1 MTRMERFGHDVWALV
16 KDYWVSREGWSA
28 WPCLAVII
36 GLDMAFVYINVR
48 LNIANGV
55 VFNALQQNDAAAFF
69 HAFVSILVLI
79 LIILVNVLLRTF
91 MFQTLQL
98 RWRRWLTDQYLT
110 HWLADR
116 VFYRLRF
123 SGQVDNPDQRIAE
136 DVRLFIDHT
145 LSMGLGLLAT
155 LAMVGSFTV
164 ILWNLGGSITLP
176 IGGLA
181 LGIPGYMCWVAILYS
196 GVGSVLAHLVG
207 RPLIH
212 LNNRQQSVEA
222 DFRFSLVR
230 LREEAE
236 GIALYGGEAQERGIA
251 LGRFQAV
258 YDNVKRLILR
268 NCQFLTFQ
276 LFVGQFA
283 NFFPLLVAAPRYFSG
298 AISLGVLMQI
308 TNAFWQVNNS
318 LSWFIS
324 NYNTF
329 AVWRATVDR
338 LTEFGR
344 EMARETQQEGVGA
357 RVEAA
362 AQHTIDLQ
370 DVGVALPDGTPL
382 LSPVTLRLHPHE
394 AVLLKGPSG
403 CGKSTLFR
411 ILAGLWPFATGCI
424 RLPAGMKTLFLPQRP
439 YIPIGSLREALWFPA
454 RPVPDRDV
462 DARAALAAVDL
473 AALGQRLDEQA
484 HWTQLLSLGE
494 QQRLALARAFLL
506 EPDWLFLDEATSAL
520 EEDQEAMLYRR
531 LGDALG
537 HTTLISIG
545 HRRSLEAY
553 HERVISVDCQTGYPG
568 LLRAEP
574 STTWNLLRR
583 AGR

>member
-28 WPCLAVII
+28 WPCLAAVIV
-36 GLDMAFVYINVR
+36 LDIAFVYINVR
-48 LNIANGV
+48 LNIANGA
-55 VFNALQQNDAAAFF
+55 VFNALQQNDSAGFFRAFGGIL
-69 HAFVSILVLI
+69 ALVLVV
-79 LIILVNVLLRTF
+79 LVDVLLRTF
-91 MFQTLQL
+91 IVQTLQL

-145 LSMGLGLLAT
+145 LSMGLGLLGT

-164 ILWNLGGSITLP
+164 ILWNLAGSITLP

-181 LGIPGYMCWVAILYS
+181 LTIPGYMCWVAVLYS

-207 RPLIH
+207 RPLIR
-212 LNNRQQSVEA
+212 LNNRQHRVEA

-230 LREEAE
+230 MREEAE

-258 YDNVKRLILR
+258 YDNVKRLIRR

-276 LFVGQFA
+276 LFVGQFT

-298 AISLGVLMQI
+298 AISLGVLTQI

-324 NYNTF
+324 NYYAF
-329 AVWRATVDR
+329 AEWRATVDR

-344 EMARETQQEGVGA
+344 EMAREAQQEGVGV
-357 RVEAA
+357 RLEAA

-370 DVGVALPDGTPL
+370 GVSVALPNGTPL
-382 LSPVTLRLHPHE
+382 LAPVTLRLQARE

-424 RLPAGMKTLFLPQRP
+424 RLPAGMQTLFLPQRP
-439 YIPIGSLREALWFPA
+439 YMPIGTLREALWFPA
-454 RPVPDRDV
+454 RPALDSDI
-462 DARAALAAVDL
+462 DARAVLATVDL
-473 AALGQRLDEQA
+473 AALGHRLDERA
-484 HWTQLLSLGE
+484 HWTQVLSLGE

-506 EPDWLFLDEATSAL
+506 KPDWLFLDEATSAL

-531 LGDALG
+531 LADTLG

-553 HERVISVDCQTGYPG
+553 HRRVISVDSKPGYPG

-574 STTWNLLRR
+574 S
-583 AGR
+583 

>member
-1 MTRMERFGHDVWALV
+1 MTRMERFGYDVWALV
-16 KDYWVSREGWSA
+16 KDYWMSQEGWFA
-28 WPCLAVII
+28 WPCLAAII
-36 GLDMAFVYINVR
+36 GLDIAFVYINVR

-55 VFNALQQNDAAAFF
+55 VFNALQLNDAAGFF
-69 HAFVSILVLI
+69 QAFVSILLLI
-79 LIILVNVLLRTF
+79 LVILITVLLRTF
-91 MFQTLQL
+91 MVQTLQL

-123 SGQVDNPDQRIAE
+123 SGQIDNPDQRIAE
-136 DVRLFIDHT
+136 DVHLFIDHT
-145 LSMGLGLLAT
+145 LSMGLGLVGT
-155 LAMVGSFTV
+155 LVMLGSFTV
-164 ILWNLGGSITLP
+164 ILWNLGGSITIP

-181 LGIPGYMCWVAILYS
+181 LAIPGYLCWVALLYS

-212 LNNRQQSVEA
+212 LNNRQQRVEA

-251 LGRFQAV
+251 LRRFQAV

-276 LFVGQFA
+276 LFVGQFT

-298 AISLGVLMQI
+298 AVSLGVLMQI

-318 LSWFIS
+318 LSWFIT
-324 NYNTF
+324 NYNVF
-329 AVWRATVDR
+329 AVWRATVNR

-344 EMARETQQEGVGA
+344 EMAREARQEGVGA
-357 RVEAA
+357 RLETA
-362 AQHTIDLQ
+362 AQQSIDLQ
-370 DVGVALPDGTPL
+370 EVGAALPDGTPL
-382 LSPVTLRLHPHE
+382 LAPVTLRLHPHE

-403 CGKSTLFR
+403 CGKTTLFR

-439 YIPIGSLREALWFPA
+439 YMPIGTLREALWFPA
-454 RPVPDRDV
+454 RPVLERDV
-462 DARAALAAVDL
+462 DARTVLAAVDL
-473 AALGQRLDEQA
+473 AALGQRLDEQG

-520 EEDQEAMLYRR
+520 EEDQETMLYRR
-531 LGDALG
+531 LADALR

-545 HRRSLEAY
+545 HRRSLEA
-553 HERVISVDCQTGYPG
+553 HHKRVISVDRKPGYPG
-568 LLRAEP
+568 LLRIEP
-574 STTWNLLRR
+574 S
-583 AGR
+583 

>member
-28 WPCLAVII
+28 WPCLAAVIV
-36 GLDMAFVYINVR
+36 LDIAFVYINVR
-48 LNIANGV
+48 LNIANGA
-55 VFNALQQNDAAAFF
+55 VFNALQQNDSAGFFRAFGGIL
-69 HAFVSILVLI
+69 ALVLVV
-79 LIILVNVLLRTF
+79 LVDVLLRTF
-91 MFQTLQL
+91 IVQTLQL

-145 LSMGLGLLAT
+145 LSMGLGLLGT

-164 ILWNLGGSITLP
+164 ILWNLAGSITLP

-181 LGIPGYMCWVAILYS
+181 LTIPGYMCWVAVLYS

-207 RPLIH
+207 RPLIR
-212 LNNRQQSVEA
+212 LNNRQHRVEA

-230 LREEAE
+230 MREEAE

-258 YDNVKRLILR
+258 YDNVKRLIRR

-298 AISLGVLMQI
+298 AISLGVLTQI

-324 NYNTF
+324 NYYAF
-329 AVWRATVDR
+329 AEWRATVDR

-344 EMARETQQEGVGA
+344 EMAREAQQEGVGV
-357 RVEAA
+357 RLEAA

-370 DVGVALPDGTPL
+370 GVSVALPNGTPL
-382 LSPVTLRLHPHE
+382 LAPVTLRLQARE

-424 RLPAGMKTLFLPQRP
+424 RLPAGMQTLFLPQRP
-439 YIPIGSLREALWFPA
+439 YMPIGTLREALWFPA
-454 RPVPDRDV
+454 RPALDSDIE
-462 DARAALAAVDL
+462 ARTVLATVDL
-473 AALGQRLDEQA
+473 AALGHRLDERA
-484 HWTQLLSLGE
+484 HWTQVLSLGE

-506 EPDWLFLDEATSAL
+506 KPDWLFLDEATSAL

-531 LGDALG
+531 LADTLG

-553 HERVISVDCQTGYPG
+553 HRRVISVDSKPGYPG
-568 LLRAEP
+568 QLRAE
-574 STTWNLLRR
+574 SS
-583 AGR
+583 

>member
-28 WPCLAVII
+28 WPCLAAVIV
-36 GLDMAFVYINVR
+36 LDIAFVYINVR
-48 LNIANGV
+48 LNIANGA
-55 VFNALQQNDAAAFF
+55 VFNALQQNDSAGFFRAFGGIL
-69 HAFVSILVLI
+69 ALVLVV
-79 LIILVNVLLRTF
+79 LVDVLLRTF
-91 MFQTLQL
+91 IVQTLQL

-145 LSMGLGLLAT
+145 LSMGLGLLGT

-164 ILWNLGGSITLP
+164 ILWNLAGSITLP

-181 LGIPGYMCWVAILYS
+181 LTIPGYMCWVAVLYS

-207 RPLIH
+207 RPLIR
-212 LNNRQQSVEA
+212 LNNRQHRVEA

-230 LREEAE
+230 MREEAE

-258 YDNVKRLILR
+258 YDNVKRLIRR

-298 AISLGVLMQI
+298 AISLGVLTQI

-324 NYNTF
+324 NYYAF
-329 AVWRATVDR
+329 AEWRATVDR

-344 EMARETQQEGVGA
+344 EMAREAQQEGVGV
-357 RVEAA
+357 RLEAA

-370 DVGVALPDGTPL
+370 GVSVALPNGTPL
-382 LSPVTLRLHPHE
+382 LAPVTLRLQARE

-424 RLPAGMKTLFLPQRP
+424 RLPAGMQTLFLPQRP
-439 YIPIGSLREALWFPA
+439 YMPIGTLREALWFPA
-454 RPVPDRDV
+454 RPALDSDIE
-462 DARAALAAVDL
+462 ARTVLATVDL
-473 AALGQRLDEQA
+473 AALGHRLDERA
-484 HWTQLLSLGE
+484 HWTQVLSLGE

-506 EPDWLFLDEATSAL
+506 KPDWLFLDEATSAL

-531 LGDALG
+531 LADTLG

-553 HERVISVDCQTGYPG
+553 HRRVISVDSKPGYPG

-574 STTWNLLRR
+574 S
-583 AGR
+583 